1 MSERNGLSSLLTD
14 RGISTKIG
22 LGFAC
27 VLAILAIVSTMAWSA
42 FESSA
47 EGFSTYTQRVTV
59 VGLAR
64 DIDRSFLNLRRF
76 VREYAFTGQESN
88 VEAAKQEQ
96 VNLNALLKQGLEV
109 IMNPERHQRVE
120 DISRLTQ
127 SYLENFDQVTSRMR
141 EQAKLQEGSLAPL
154 GQAQIQNL
162 EALITAATVSGD
174 VNAVAL
180 CNVGLKQF
188 LIARLDALNLLNR
201 HDVEAGKAAERDFI
215 AFNVSLEAIGKA
227 SADAGYLMTLRQ
239 LQIGAASYYG
249 AFHKTAALETEIN
262 GLVNGTMKTMGD
274 QVQADAEAIKAS
286 GIAEEKQQEQS
297 TMATMSQTSSK
308 ILILSIGGLLIGAAL
323 AWLIGRGIARP
334 VVGMCAA
341 MRALAGGDKTI
352 AIPGLGRADEV
363 GQMAETV
370 QVFKDSM
377 IEADRLRDEQET
389 QKQEAQAERR
399 TALRR
404 LADGFEA
411 QVGGVIQSVS
421 SATSQLQSASKAMQD
436 TAARTST
443 EATSVSSA
451 SAQAAANAQAVASA
465 SEELTASINEIA
477 KQVESA
483 RTISAR
489 ADEEATQ
496 TTDLVRK
503 LSQTVQT
510 IGAIVALINDVA
522 SQTNLLALNA
532 TIEAARAG
540 DAGKGFAV
548 VASEVKNLA
557 NQTAKATEEIAG
569 KIGAVQSGTE
579 DAAKAIASITKV
591 MAQMSAISA
600 AIAAAVEQQSSAT
613 AEIARNVEQ
622 AAAGTQ
628 EVSARI
634 SKVDVAARETG
645 TTAVEINGSAT
656 ELSHQT
662 ETLRTEVGRFLE
674 QVRSDQQNLR
684 VLTWDN
690 AWNTGIVTIDRHHR
704 EFLNGVNKLFAA
716 LMAGEGRGSA
726 AQMADLVS
734 KTIEPHF
741 AEEENE
747 MRRLRYPD
755 LATHQQEH
763 RAFINRFQEFSR
775 ASQAGEPINPGQ
787 FFDFVDGW
795 FGPHMRDHDGPLAR
809 FMNAR
814 QAAA

>member
-1 MSERNGLSSLLTD
+1 VALLAISPRAKGFFVMSERNGLSSLLTD

-47 EGFSTYTQRVTV
+47 EGIATYTQRVTV

-76 VREYAFTGQESN
+76 VREYAFTGQEAN

-109 IMNPERHQRVE
+109 IANPERHQRVE

-127 SYLENFDQVTSRMR
+127 SYLANFDQVTTRTR
-141 EQAKLQEGSLAPL
+141 EETKLQQGSLDPL
-154 GQAQIQNL
+154 GQAQSQNL
-162 EALITAATVSGD
+162 EALIIAATTIGD
-174 VNAVAL
+174 ANAVAL
-180 CNVGLKQF
+180 CNVALKQF
-188 LIARLDALNLLNR
+188 LIARLDVNKLLNR
-201 HDVEAGKAAERDFI
+201 HDTAAGKAAEEDFN
-215 AFNVSLEAIGKA
+215 ALNVSLEAIGKA
-227 SADAGYLMTLRQ
+227 SADAGYLMTLKQ
-239 LQIGAASYYG
+239 LQVGVAGYYD
-249 AFHKTAALETEIN
+249 AFHKTAGLETEID

-274 QVQADAEAIKAS
+274 QVQTNAEAIKAS

-308 ILILSIGGLLIGAAL
+308 VLILSIGGLVIGAAL

-334 VVGMCAA
+334 VVGICTA

-363 GQMAETV
+363 GQMAEAV

-377 IEADRLRDEQET
+377 IEADRLRDQQET
-389 QKQEAQAERR
+389 QKQEAQTERR
-399 TALRR
+399 AALRR

-436 TAARTST
+436 NAARTST

-489 ADEEATQ
+489 ADAEATQ
-496 TTDLVRK
+496 TTELVRK

-557 NQTAKATEEIAG
+557 NQTAKATEEIAS

-579 DAAKAIASITKV
+579 DAAKAIASITNV
-591 MAQMSAISA
+591 MSQMSAISA

-634 SKVDVAARETG
+634 SKVDAAARETG

-662 ETLRTEVGRFLE
+662 QTLRTEVNRFLE

-684 VLTWDN
+684 AV
-690 AWNTGIVTIDRHHR
+690 A
-704 EFLNGVNKLFAA
+704 
-716 LMAGEGRGSA
+716 
-726 AQMADLVS
+726 
-734 KTIEPHF
+734 
-741 AEEENE
+741 
-747 MRRLRYPD
+747 
-755 LATHQQEH
+755 
-763 RAFINRFQEFSR
+763 
-775 ASQAGEPINPGQ
+775 
-787 FFDFVDGW
+787 
-795 FGPHMRDHDGPLAR
+795 
-809 FMNAR
+809 
-814 QAAA
+814 